1 MDNIFPSSSFTL
13 QLNDDDYFEP
23 FDPSFVFQQQHSLPP
38 LLNPDVP
45 LAAEAEAGR
54 RRKGKKQ
61 LPESPAAGNGGV
73 GGDSNAK
80 GDKQRKAD
88 HREIER
94 RRRQEMA
101 TLYASLRNE
110 LPLEYLRGKRS
121 ISDHVREAVRYIEQ
135 KQKSIRELE
144 AKRDKLKR
152 DVISDPNK
160 VRIISTRSEDTSPSI
175 MVKIQ
180 SSREGV
186 VEILINCGPSK
197 LGFGVSCVL
206 ELLHEEGLDAV
217 SCFCCRVE
225 GNLLYSIQAEGSQET
240 SVDLQMLRQKVTHR
254 ITINITN
261 NLIP

>member
-13 QLNDDDYFEP
+13 QLNDFEP
-23 FDPSFVFQQQHSLPP
+23 FDPSFVFQQHSLPP
-38 LLNPDVP
+38 LLNPDVLFDHPP
-45 LAAEAEAGR
+45 LAAEV
-54 RRKGKKQ
+54 GKER
-61 LPESPAAGNGGV
+61 LPESSAAGNGGV
-73 GGDSNAK
+73 GGDDS
-80 GDKQRKAD
+80 DKQRKLA

-152 DVISDPNK
+152 DVAASDDVISDPNK
-160 VRIISTRSEDTSPSI
+160 VRISTRSEDTSPSI

-197 LGFGVSCVL
+197 LGFGVSSVL

-225 GNLLYSIQAEGSQET
+225 GNLLYSIQAE
-240 SVDLQMLRQKVTHR
+240 VRV
-254 ITINITN
+254 
-261 NLIP
+261 